1 MITLKKT
8 LLISLFIHVIIFSLG
23 AWDIF
28 FRRRV
33 VQWSVSPVELVNIQ
47 PEKIKEVV
55 PKTIKKPQIKKEVP
69 LKRQK
74 IFKRIQKASKS
85 LSEKLK
91 RTPRKLKKE
100 PSASSKTLPSSV
112 EIKVERFPFNY
123 YLDIIRIK
131 INRNW
136 HPQKGTGQAQV
147 VIFFKIL
154 RNGKVKDISVEKT
167 SGISFLDRSAL
178 RAIVQSEPFP
188 PLPVGFNENYLGVHL
203 TFKIEEFE
211 F

>member
-1 MITLKKT
+1 MLTLKRT
-8 LLISLFIHVIIFSLG
+8 LLVSLFIHVIIFSLG

-33 VQWSVSPVELVNIQ
+33 VQWSVSPVELVNIR
-47 PEKIKEVV
+47 PEEIKEAL
-55 PKTIKKPQIKKEVP
+55 PKTLKKPRIKKEVP
-69 LKRQK
+69 LKPQK

-85 LSEKLK
+85 LNEKLK
-91 RTPRKLKKE
+91 RTPKKLKEE
-100 PSASSKTLPSSV
+100 PSASSKNLPSSV

-136 HPQKGTGQAQV
+136 HPQKGTGQAQLV
-147 VIFFKIL
+147 VFFKIL
-154 RNGKVKDISVEKT
+154 RDGKVKDMSLEET

-188 PLPVGFNENYLGVHL
+188 PLPVGFNESHLRVHL
-203 TFKIEEFE
+203 TFKVEEFE